1 MDAQKIM
8 QTAIR
13 GRWAVACI
21 FLANGFLTGSW
32 APQIPVFLTRL
43 DISKFTLGLL
53 ILLFGAGAV
62 TAMTWCGHLI
72 SKHGSRTVLRWFG
85 LAGSFGLLVV
95 ALAPNVPLA
104 AVAMFIFGGSI
115 GGMDV
120 AMNANAVAV
129 ERRLSRAIMSSSHGF
144 WSLGGFAGG
153 ALGGFAIQN
162 YGHLA
167 HATVVTALAFAVIAV
182 AIRYLI
188 VEDKHPVAEHHK
200 FALPANPLVYLV
212 GLMALLTMISEGAV
226 LDWAALYLR
235 QELGADLAIAGLA
248 YAAFSGVMAVM
259 RFLGDGVRNR
269 FGAVTTLRASA
280 LAAAAGMLVAGLAPS
295 PWLAIAAFAFCG
307 LGIANMVPIIF
318 SAGGNQEG
326 MASGTGMS
334 VVTTMGYSGIL
345 VAPSAI
351 GFIAEHSSFGP
362 IFVALSGLLIVVL
375 VMAGLAHRA
384 EFAAEPAP
392 AE

>member
-1 MDAQKIM
+1 MDAQSLM
-8 QTAIR
+8 QAAIR
-13 GRWAVACI
+13 GRWAVAGI

-72 SKHGSRTVLRWFG
+72 SRHGSHTVLRCFG
-85 LAGSFGLLVV
+85 LCGSLGLLVV

-104 AVAMFIFGGSI
+104 AIAMFIFGGSI
-115 GGMDV
+115 GVMDV

-162 YGHLA
+162 YGHLP
-167 HATVVTALAFAVIAV
+167 HATVVTVLAFAVVAV
-182 AIRYLI
+182 AVGYLI
-188 VEDKHPVAEHHK
+188 VKDKPQVAEHQK
-200 FALPANPLVYLV
+200 FSLPANPLVYLV

-226 LDWAALYLR
+226 LDWAALYLH

-269 FGAVTTLRASA
+269 FGAVATLRGSA
-280 LAAAAGMLVAGLAPS
+280 LVAAAGMLVAGLSPS

-307 LGIANMVPIIF
+307 FGIANMVPIIF
-318 SAGGNQEG
+318 SAGGNQDG
-326 MASGTGMS
+326 MSSGTGMS

-351 GFIAEHSSFGP
+351 GFVAEHSSFGP
-362 IFVALSGLLIVVL
+362 IFVALSGLLVIVL
-375 VMAGLAHRA
+375 LMAGLAHRA
-384 EFAAEPAP
+384 EFAPEPAP